1 MYVSVEVVTM
11 LATGVTLLVAII
23 SGFGWMI
30 NRMDVRFAAQDARLD
45 ARFAAQDAR
54 FDARFEKIDA
64 RFEKID
70 ALFDH
75 VEQEIFEVKIAIAR
89 LEGPTPRLIPVR

>member
-1 MYVSVEVVTM
+1 MYVSVEVITM
-11 LATGVTLLVAII
+11 LATGMTLLVAII

-30 NRMDVRFAAQDARLD
+30 NRMDVRFAAQDAR
-45 ARFAAQDAR
+45 

-70 ALFDH
+70 ARFEKIDGLFDH